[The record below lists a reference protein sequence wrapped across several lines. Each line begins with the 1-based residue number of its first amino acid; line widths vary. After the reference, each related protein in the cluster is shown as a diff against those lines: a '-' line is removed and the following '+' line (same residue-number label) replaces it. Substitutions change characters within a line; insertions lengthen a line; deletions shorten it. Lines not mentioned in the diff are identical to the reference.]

1 MKKYA
6 ILPVLFVAVRVF
18 ADPLVQEAEAFL
30 SAFNL
35 NPMESMVRP
44 ELVSPIPPSPIV
56 ATNGSELVYFTYP
69 PIPSNDLWS
78 DCWPMRLRIFKK
90 NESGAVSM
98 LGQAFLP
105 RQATNTLSVLF
116 SPIVNTSLSVE
127 ATIQCWNLQQTT
139 NGVLFVRYPVY
150 GQTNGIPSASFL
162 AKGGVSCLL
171 RSGDTTNLCEWAD
184 FVCSSLIERLQAPA
198 RGTIHDDA
206 VSFAV
211 Y

>member
-6 ILPVLFVAVRVF
+6 ILLVLFVSVRVF
-18 ADPLVQEAEAFL
+18 ADQLVQEAEAFL
-30 SAFNL
+30 TAFNL

-56 ATNGSELVYFTYP
+56 ITNDAELLFFTYP
-69 PIPSNDLWS
+69 RIPSNDLWS
-78 DCWPMRLRIFKK
+78 DSWPMRLRIFKK

-116 SPIVNTSLSVE
+116 STIVNTSLSVE
-127 ATIQCWNLQQTT
+127 TTIRCWNLQQTT
-139 NGVLFVRYPVY
+139 NGVLFVLYPAY

-171 RSGDTTNLCEWAD
+171 RSSDTTNLCEWAD
-184 FVCSSLIERLQAPA
+184 FICDTLVERFCVEPE
-198 RGTIHDDA
+198 GE
-206 VSFAV
+206 
-211 Y
+211 